1 LTKYRTARAIAAVVS
16 VLGWV
21 AVATG
26 LFFIV
31 FRLFRGGIAL
41 LPASPPLLA
50 LATIGLVLVLLGWV
64 ARAVFDIADRAYR
77 VTE

>member
-1 LTKYRTARAIAAVVS
+1 
-16 VLGWV
+16 
-21 AVATG
+21 

-50 LATIGLVLVLLGWV
+50 LATFGLVLVLLGWV